1 MPPNTAQYS
10 GFRAVDLSQ
19 RPATAVQVAAM
30 LSTSSACAAMLIVL
44 PSDRF
49 EPLWLPATLREA
61 LAACKAKPALCVA
74 AALMWANDA
83 GGLPSGSEGEAAM
96 PSAALP
102 PSPATAALPAAAAAT
117 QPPATAAAQPLSPT
131 AVQCAA
137 DADAAAAAVAV
148 PAGATNAPVP
158 ARAVAATRSVAATR
172 RATAAPQPHPPQVSQ
187 LQPVEVLQLLQSAR
201 QRLPQLCFHLLL
213 MQWQWSQGHQEVLV

>member
-1 MPPNTAQYS
+1 MVHTLHMGWMPCTYS
-10 GFRAVDLSQ
+10 
-19 RPATAVQVAAM
+19 VQFGMSHPLPEPLTVGASCCLLAE
-30 LSTSSACAAMLIVL
+30 LST
-44 PSDRF
+44 
-49 EPLWLPATLREA
+49 
-61 LAACKAKPALCVA
+61 CVA
-74 AALMWANDA
+74 QIQHAANIADWLIAA
-83 GGLPSGSEGEAAM
+83 GLPSGSEGEAAM

-187 LQPVEVLQLLQSAR
+187 LQPVEMLQLLQSAR

-213 MQWQWSQGHQEVLV
+213 VQWQWSQGHQEVLV